1 MDTFTRYRG
10 YAILSLVF
18 AVFFGGY
25 VLWERWPQPEP
36 LMIVAPTPTATVAPS
51 PTPAPLRIHVTGA
64 VRQPG
69 VYILAPDSRL
79 IDAVEA
85 AGGLA
90 TNADSARI
98 NLAGFVYDGQQVFV
112 PYELTPAPPSPTPLP
127 TPSVVG
133 QQPATGGGPINI
145 NTASAA
151 ELETLPGIGPAY
163 AERIIAY
170 RDEHGP
176 FADPIEIMAI
186 KGIGPATYEQL
197 KNRITA
203 D

>member
-1 MDTFTRYRG
+1 
-10 YAILSLVF
+10 
-18 AVFFGGY
+18 
-25 VLWERWPQPEP
+25 
-36 LMIVAPTPTATVAPS
+36 VAPTPTATVAPS

-64 VRQPG
+64 VQQPG

-79 IDAVEA
+79 IDAVDA

-90 TNADSARI
+90 ANADSTRI

-127 TPSVVG
+127 APSVVG
-133 QQPATGGGPINI
+133 QQAVTGGGPINI

-151 ELETLPGIGPAY
+151 ELDTLPGIGPAY

-170 RDEHGP
+170 REEHGP
-176 FADPIEIMAI
+176 FADPIEIMEI
-186 KGIGPATYEQL
+186 KGIGPATYEEI
-197 KNRITA
+197 KNRIIT

>member
-1 MDTFTRYRG
+1 METFTRYRG
-10 YAILSLVF
+10 YAILGLVF
-18 AVFFGGY
+18 AVFVGGY

-36 LMIVAPTPTATVAPS
+36 LTIVAPTPTATVAPS
-51 PTPAPLRIHVTGA
+51 PTPAPLRVHVTGA
-64 VRQPG
+64 VQQPG
-69 VYILAPDSRL
+69 VYILPPDSRL

-90 TNADSARI
+90 ANADSARI

-112 PYELTPAPPSPTPLP
+112 PYALTPAPPSPTALP

-133 QQPATGGGPINI
+133 QPSVAGGGPINI

-151 ELETLPGIGPAY
+151 ELDTLPGIGPAY

-170 RDEHGP
+170 REEHGP
-176 FADPIEIMAI
+176 FADPIEIMEV
-186 KGIGPATYEQL
+186 KGIGPATYEEI